1 MAPLVRRTWAP
12 VGQTPFLYQRG
23 RSYQKVS
30 MIAALS
36 VPPIRKRI
44 GLYFSIHTDANITA
58 RGIVRFLKRLRRHLQ
73 KPLVIVW
80 DRSRIHRAIL
90 VKDYARTDR
99 RIHLES
105 FPAYAPEL
113 NPVEPFWGYLKR
125 NSLANFAP
133 TDIDELSY
141 ATRYRSGLIQKQPGI
156 LRSFL
161 NSTPLYSCHK

>member
-30 MIAALS
+30 MIAVLS
-36 VPPIRKRI
+36 VPLVRRRV
-44 GLYFSIHTDANITA
+44 GLYFSMHTNRNIIA
-58 RGIVRFLKRLRRHLQ
+58 RTIVQFLKHLRRHLQ
-73 KPLVIVW
+73 RPLVIVW
-80 DRSRIHRAIL
+80 DRSRIHQSVL
-90 VKDYARTDR
+90 VQNYVLKEWHVH
-99 RIHLES
+99 IEL

-113 NPVEPFWGYLKR
+113 NPAESFWGYLKQ

-133 TDIDELSY
+133 SDIDELSY
-141 ATRYRSGLIQKQPGI
+141 AARYRSGRIRKRHHV

-161 NSTPLYSCHK
+161 YSTPLYSPQK